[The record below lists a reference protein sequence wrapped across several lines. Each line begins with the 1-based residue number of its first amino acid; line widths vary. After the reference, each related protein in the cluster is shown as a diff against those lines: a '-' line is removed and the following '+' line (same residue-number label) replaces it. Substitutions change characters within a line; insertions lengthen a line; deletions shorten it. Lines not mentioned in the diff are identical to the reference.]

1 MSRKPGV
8 KKQRP
13 RDRGVRRVRV
23 FKIFAKAALLWG
35 TRSAPRLG
43 AAVAFY
49 TVLSL
54 APILIVAVGV
64 MGLFLSRAEVQ
75 QGVLDQV
82 ALALGP
88 ESEQI
93 VGVLRGLF
101 TNAFNAYRR
110 STGIITSII
119 GSAALL
125 FGASLVLVELRAAMN
140 IIWGVEA
147 ANSRRES
154 VLTFLKNR
162 AISVLLVLVIGLVF
176 LATLTLNTYLR
187 AGGEFLRD
195 HRVSVALLGWL
206 EAAVGFV
213 LLTLFLALL
222 YKFLPATRV
231 RWRDVWFASG
241 VTAVLFLLGR
251 WLLGAYLAESAVSS
265 AYGAAGSLVV
275 FLLWVYYTA
284 QIFFFGAALCRAV
297 RDTRRSPVMV
307 VRKAYVTEEVS
318 DG

>member
-1 MSRKPGV
+1 
-8 KKQRP
+8 
-13 RDRGVRRVRV
+13 
-23 FKIFAKAALLWG
+23 
-35 TRSAPRLG
+35 
-43 AAVAFY
+43 
-49 TVLSL
+49 
-54 APILIVAVGV
+54 

-75 QGVLDQV
+75 QGVLEQV

-88 ESEQI
+88 ESDQI

-101 TNAFNAYRR
+101 TNAFNAYQPR
-110 STGIITSII
+110 TGILTSVI

-162 AISVLLVLVIGLVF
+162 AISVLLVLVIGLVL

-187 AGGEFLRD
+187 AGGDFLRD
-195 HRVSVALLGWL
+195 HRVSLTLLGWL
-206 EAAVGFV
+206 EAAVGFI

-222 YKFLPATRV
+222 FKFLPAVRV
-231 RWRDVWFASG
+231 RWRDVWFASS
-241 VTAVLFLLGR
+241 VTALLFLLGR

-307 VRKAYVTEEVS
+307 VRKTYVTEEVS

>member
-1 MSRKPGV
+1 MSRKQGV
-8 KKQRP
+8 KG
-13 RDRGVRRVRV
+13 RGLRKVRV
-23 FKIFAKAALLWG
+23 FRIFGKAALLWG
-35 TRSAPRLG
+35 TRNAPRLG
-43 AAVAFY
+43 AALAFY

-54 APILIVAVGV
+54 APLLIVAVGV
-64 MGLFLSRAEVQ
+64 MSLFLSRAEVQ
-75 QGVLDQV
+75 QGVLEQV

-88 ESEQI
+88 ESDQI

-101 TNAFNAYRR
+101 ANAFNAYKP
-110 STGIITSII
+110 STGIITSVI
-119 GSAALL
+119 GSAVLL

-154 VLTFLKNR
+154 VLTFVKNR
-162 AISVLLVLVIGLVF
+162 AISVLLVLVIGLAL

-187 AGGEFLRD
+187 AGGDFLRD
-195 HRVSVALLGWL
+195 HRVSLALLGWL
-206 EAAVGFV
+206 EAAGSFV
-213 LLTLFLALL
+213 FLTLFLALL

-231 RWRDVWFASG
+231 RWRDVWFAS
-241 VTAVLFLLGR
+241 TFAALLFSLGR
-251 WLLGAYLAESAVSS
+251 WLLGAYLAESALGS

-275 FLLWVYYTA
+275 FLLWVYYSA
-284 QIFFFGAALCRAV
+284 QLFFFGAALCRAV

-318 DG
+318 EG